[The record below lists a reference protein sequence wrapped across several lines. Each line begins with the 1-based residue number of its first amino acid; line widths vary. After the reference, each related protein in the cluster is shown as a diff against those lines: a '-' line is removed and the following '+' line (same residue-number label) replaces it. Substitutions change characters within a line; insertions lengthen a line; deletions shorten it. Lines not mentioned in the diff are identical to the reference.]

1 MVRSNWGWSTLVQ
14 VKTNVKSPELTA
26 CFVVR
31 SNWGDARRVGLTE
44 IQFIDK
50 NKRKILV
57 ILSAVSIGGASTT
70 TDDLSSL
77 FNGKCK
83 VCLHLCVV

>member
-1 MVRSNWGWSTLVQ
+1 MKSD
-14 VKTNVKSPELTA
+14 VKSQDLTA
-26 CFVVR
+26 CLVVR

-50 NKRKILV
+50 NKRKIAV
-57 ILSAVSIGGASTT
+57 VLSAVSIGGASTT
-70 TDDLSSL
+70 TDNLSSL

-83 VCLHLCVV
+83 VCLHLYLI